1 MKKGEKNEHVV
12 LDPNVNDVTRTVI
25 GCAYTVSN
33 SLGCGFLE
41 KVYENALVHE
51 LAKHGLKIER
61 QHAIKVQYD
70 DVDVGYYIADMIV
83 EDRVLIEVKN
93 IDHLG
98 NPQVAQ
104 CLNYLKATGIRI
116 GLLMNFGTP
125 RVEIRR
131 LVL

>member
-1 MKKGEKNEHVV
+1 MDTPAI
-12 LDPNVNDVTRTVI
+12 DPAVNSITKTII

-41 KVYENALVHE
+41 KVYQNALIHE
-51 LAKHGLKIER
+51 LEKQGLKVER
-61 QHAIKVQYD
+61 QHAIKVRYD
-70 DVDVGYYIADMIV
+70 GVVVGEYIADLIV
-83 EDRVLIEVKN
+83 GENVLIEIKN

-125 RVEIRR
+125 RVEIKRFI
-131 LVL
+131 L

>member
-1 MKKGEKNEHVV
+1 MENEERSEYPAV
-12 LDPNVNDVTRTVI
+12 DAAVNSITKTII

-41 KVYENALVHE
+41 KVYQNALVHE
-51 LAKHGLKIER
+51 LKKQNLKVET

-70 DVDVGYYIADMIV
+70 GVVVGDYIADLVV
-83 EDRVLIEVKN
+83 EDSVLIELKN

-98 NPQVAQ
+98 GPQVAQ

-116 GLLMNFGTP
+116 GLLMNFGTS
-125 RVEIRR
+125 RVEIKR